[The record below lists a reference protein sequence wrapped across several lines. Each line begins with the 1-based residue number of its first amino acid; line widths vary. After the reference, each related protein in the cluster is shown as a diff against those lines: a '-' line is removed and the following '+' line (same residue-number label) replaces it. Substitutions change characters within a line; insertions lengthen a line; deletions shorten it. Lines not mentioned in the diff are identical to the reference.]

1 MCRLTL
7 EKCSK
12 PIFEIFLGS
21 VSLSV
26 FFLAI
31 FINAIYYFA
40 NVHENH

>member
-7 EKCSK
+7 ENVVNRF
-12 PIFEIFLGS
+12 FEIFLGS